1 MAKVIKS
8 PLPCSGRI
16 PPKKREPPGTGFCP
30 GCGQREPGLVKRHAT
45 HGYGAENCP
54 GKSG

>member
-8 PLPCSGRI
+8 PLPCSGRL

-30 GCGQREPGLVKRHAT
+30 GCGGLL
-45 HGYGAENCP
+45 
-54 GKSG
+54 GKTDVGGLTAGSPPQ